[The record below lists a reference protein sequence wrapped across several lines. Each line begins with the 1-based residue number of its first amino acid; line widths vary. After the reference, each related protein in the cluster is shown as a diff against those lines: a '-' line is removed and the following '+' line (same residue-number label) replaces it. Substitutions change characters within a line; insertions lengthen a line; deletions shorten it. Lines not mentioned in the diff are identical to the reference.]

1 MKLLEGKV
9 IAEKIKQ
16 SVSERVSHIRAE
28 YGCVPKLCAVM
39 VGENNAAALYSKAQK
54 RAAREVGVE
63 YELCQL
69 PESVTQRELEDT
81 IIALNKDKAVTG
93 VIIQMPLP
101 CHLDPGKVF
110 DRLNPRKDVEGIH
123 ADNLGLLVLRK
134 ERMPPCTAQAAIELI
149 ESTGIDLYG
158 AEVTIVGSSRIV
170 GRPIALLL
178 LEKMATTTVTHVA
191 TFERGNLEEH
201 IRRAD
206 VLIVAVGKAHVIEG
220 EWIKK
225 GAVVIDIGINKLG
238 EKVVGDVDFET
249 ASKHAAW
256 ITPVPGGVGP
266 LTVYVLMR
274 NVIQA
279 FEWQQE
285 A

>member
-16 SVSERVSHIRAE
+16 AVIERVGSIRV
-28 YGCVPKLCAVM
+28 GSGRVPKLCAVM
-39 VGENNAAALYSKAQK
+39 VGENSASALYSKAQR

-63 YELCQL
+63 YELRQL
-69 PESVTQRELEDT
+69 PESVTQRELEET

-101 CHLDPGKVF
+101 KHLDPGKVF
-110 DRLNPRKDVEGIH
+110 DRLNPKKDVEGIH

-191 TFERGNLEEH
+191 TFERGSLEDH
-201 IRRAD
+201 VRRAD
-206 VLIVAVGKAHVIEG
+206 VLIVAVGKAHVIPG

-249 ASKHAAW
+249 ASKNAAW

-274 NVIQA
+274 NVVRA

-285 A
+285 T